1 MNTHTPPP
9 PNDDMPSDGTPN
21 DGTPNDGTLTPEERE
36 LAALYRRLP
45 QDEPPPA
52 LDAAILAQARQAVQ
66 PQRTRNRRGAQRW
79 VLGLG
84 SAAALVLAAGV
95 GWHVYSLDRG
105 PAGVSAAKSAA
116 DQSTSAPVAPH
127 ADATLQSARSANVTD
142 STSGTPAARVA
153 IAAAAPMPPPPP
165 VVAKP
170 APPRVVAQSSQRRM
184 APPPPPPVI
193 EEVQV
198 MAASVPTPPAP
209 PPPRTPPPAIV
220 VVPMAAP
227 APPAPAPP
235 PPPMQA
241 APAPPPALQAGLAPF
256 ASEAAPPDSTTAAI
270 KHIRELLKANQRAQA
285 LAALRDFT
293 RAHPDYVLPDDLKA
307 LAESTPAGH

>member
-9 PNDDMPSDGTPN
+9 PNDDMP
-21 DGTPNDGTLTPEERE
+21 NDGTLTPEESE
-36 LAALYRRLP
+36 LAALYHRLP

-66 PQRTRNRRGAQRW
+66 SHRTRNRRGAQRW

-84 SAAALVLAAGV
+84 SAAVLVLAAGV
-95 GWHVYSLDRG
+95 GWQVFSLDRG
-105 PAGVSAAKSAA
+105 PAGVPAAKSAA
-116 DQSTSAPVAPH
+116 DQSAPAPVAPH
-127 ADATLQSARSANVTD
+127 ADATAQIARSANVTD

-170 APPRVVAQSSQRRM
+170 APPRVVAQSSQQRSA
-184 APPPPPPVI
+184 APPPAVPPPPPVI